1 MHIHLRLILGFF
13 SGVTL
18 LISPLLQ
25 QFGTPAIAKE
35 NDPPIFMS
43 GGEGPRSGP
52 LQNNQEVEPGL
63 PWSPPPTLQL
73 SVKLKEI
80 IGPPDLPDFMQRYN
94 AGFVR
99 QNPET
104 RVLTLSA
111 PGSMT
116 PSTLV
121 GMLVSDPRVEWA
133 ETVKW
138 RRLFTPPQAP
148 KTPNDASYSIAQKWY
163 YDVIGAPDAW
173 GIETGKSSVVIAI
186 LDSGVS
192 CSHPDLQANIW
203 VNPGELVGNGKDDD
217 NNGFVDDV
225 NGYDFVGGETGA
237 DPISGNSFL
246 DQPGDSDPCLKVGD
260 PSLGNGVDDD
270 GDGGADGGVFHG
282 TFVSGA
288 AAAVS
293 NNNLG
298 VTGMCWGCR
307 LMVVRVAN
315 PEGWIRTNDL
325 ADGAT
330 YAARNGAKVINV
342 SLGGPDFSQAE
353 LAAFNASV
361 NTYGAVVV
369 AAVGNENKN
378 PINYPAQL
386 SNVLAVGASGKANT
400 KGRASF
406 SNWGTGATNDRLLD
420 VVAPGVEIFS
430 TSVNNVADQQ
440 RGSGSAGFPVYGLG
454 SGTSFSAPLVSGLVG
469 LILSVNPSLTPAQVR
484 NIVKQTAIPLG
495 DDPGDAPNA
504 GPNWAG
510 SGLINAAAALA
521 SAVQQATPTPTST
534 PPTPTATATVPATGT
549 PSATATVVPLPA
561 GSSPVL
567 LSPASG
573 AQVSGLGATLRW
585 NIATGATQ
593 YQIQVI
599 PANNDGPSINLIR
612 NIDTTFD
619 VQEPVFGQGPYV
631 MLPGMTY
638 TWRVRTT
645 NATTGIDES
654 SALWGSWSQQ
664 NSFRTRAASSAG
676 IGAVTPL
683 NGDTVTSLMPALR
696 WSNTDANVFYYEV
709 QVSKDQQFGTLGP
722 LASVYWVLL
731 HGGVSQPPMT
741 YRVPDNFPLEPRTAY
756 YWRVR
761 PRIQGDGAPAAWSGL
776 FRFTTP

>member
-1 MHIHLRLILGFF
+1 MHIHLRLVLGFWL
-13 SGVTL
+13 GVTL
-18 LISPLLQ
+18 LISPLLHQ
-25 QFGTPAIAKE
+25 LGTPAVAKE
-35 NDPPIFMS
+35 SDLPIFMS
-43 GGEGPRSGP
+43 SGEAPRSGP
-52 LQNNQEVEPGL
+52 LLNNQDVEPGL
-63 PWSPPPTLQL
+63 SWSPPPTLQI
-73 SVKLKEI
+73 SVKLKEF
-80 IGPPDLPDFMQRYN
+80 IGPPDLPDLMQRYN

-104 RVLTLSA
+104 RVLTLRA
-111 PGSMT
+111 PDYMT

-121 GMLVSDPRVEWA
+121 GMFTSDPRVEWA

-148 KTPNDASYSIAQKWY
+148 KTPNDTSYLNAQKWY
-163 YDVIGAPDAW
+163 YDVISAPDAW
-173 GIETGKSSVVIAI
+173 GVETGKSSVVIAI
-186 LDSGVS
+186 LDSGVL

-203 VNPGELVGNGKDDD
+203 VNTVEIAGNGKDDE

-237 DPISGNSFL
+237 DPADGNSFL
-246 DQPGDSDPCLKVGD
+246 DQPGDSDPCLKAND

-270 GDGGADGGVFHG
+270 GDGSADGGVFHG
-282 TFVSGA
+282 TFVAGA

-307 LMVVRVAN
+307 LMAVRVAN
-315 PEGWIRTNDL
+315 PEGWIRSNDL
-325 ADGAT
+325 ADGVT

-353 LAAFNASV
+353 VAAFDAAI
-361 NTYGAVVV
+361 NTSRVTVV

-386 SNVLAVGASGKANT
+386 SNVLAVGASAKSNT
-400 KGRASF
+400 KGRAVF
-406 SNWGTGATNDRLLD
+406 SNWGTGATDNRLLD
-420 VVAPGVEIFS
+420 VVAPGVEIAS
-430 TSVNNVADQQ
+430 TSVISAAG
-440 RGSGSAGFPVYGLG
+440 GSGSAGSPVYVSGA
-454 SGTSFSAPLVSGLVG
+454 GTSFSAPLVSGLAG
-469 LILSVNPSLTPAQVR
+469 LILSVNPGLTPAQVR
-484 NIVKQTAIPLG
+484 SIVKQTAIPLG
-495 DDPGDAPNA
+495 DDPGDVPNA

-510 SGLINAAAALA
+510 SGLINAGAALV
-521 SAVQQATPTPTST
+521 SAAQLATPTPTGT
-534 PPTPTATATVPATGT
+534 PATPTATATVPATGT
-549 PSATATVVPLPA
+549 PSPTATVAPLPA
-561 GSSPVL
+561 GSSPIL

-573 AQVSGLGATLRW
+573 TQVSGLGATLRW
-585 NIATGATQ
+585 NVAAGATQ
-593 YQIQVI
+593 YQVQVI

-645 NATTGIDES
+645 NATSGIDES
-654 SALWGSWSQQ
+654 SVLWGSWSLQ
-664 NSFRTRAASSAG
+664 NSFRTRAASSTG
-676 IGAVTPL
+676 ISAITPL
-683 NGDTVTSLMPALR
+683 NGDTVTNLTPALR
-696 WSNTDANVFYYEV
+696 WSNTDTNVFYFEV
-709 QVSKDQQFGTLGP
+709 QVSKDQQFGALGP
-722 LASVYWVLL
+722 VASIYWVLL

-741 YRVPDNFPLEPRTAY
+741 YLVPNNFPLEPRTAY

-761 PRIQGDGAPAAWSGL
+761 PRIQGDGIPAAWSGL